1 MLGIEALHLQGFPR
15 DVLARA
21 SKKRY
26 SDAQLCDLAGN
37 SFTGS
42 VAAAYI
48 LAALV
53 YAPTDTDE
61 ECEDQTS
68 GGAGSSSS
76 VVSAAGG
83 DDSVSAVNGVL
94 EILGLI

>member
-1 MLGIEALHLQGFPR
+1 MLAH
-15 DVLARA
+15 A
-21 SKKRY
+21 SKKGY
-26 SDAQLCDLAGN
+26 TDAQMCDLAAK

-76 VVSAAGG
+76 GGG
-83 DDSVSAVNGVL
+83 DDPVTAVNSVL
-94 EILGLI
+94 EILGLWG